1 MMQVRNKREVTLN
14 EQDSLQDMLEC
25 EKQLMGF
32 YATALRE
39 GSSKA
44 LRKELMKNYT
54 ACADGQFTVFDEMRT
69 RGYYQVQPAPRQQL
83 DARLDSFKKIE
94 KQLAQK

>member
-1 MMQVRNKREVTLN
+1 MKSKSETTLN

-39 GSSKA
+39 GSSKS
-44 LRKELMKNYT
+44 LRKELWKNYNS
-54 ACADGQFTVFDEMRT
+54 CSDNQFGVYEEMLT
-69 RGYYQVQPAPRQQL
+69 RGYYQVQPAQKQQL
-83 DARLDSFKKIE
+83 DSKIECFKKTE
-94 KQLAQK
+94 KELIAR

>member
-1 MMQVRNKREVTLN
+1 MTEKSKTTLN

-39 GSSKA
+39 GSNKH
-44 LRKELMKNYT
+44 LRKELMRHYNT
-54 ACADGQFTVFDEMRT
+54 CAENQFTVYEEMLT
-69 RGYYQVQPAPRQQL
+69 RGYYQVQPAPKQQL
-83 DARLDSFKKIE
+83 DAKIDCFKKTE
-94 KQLAQK
+94 KQLKAN